1 MQHIK
6 LIIPGI
12 FILLVNIVFA
22 QDSLNVSQVE
32 KAMSHGTHVGFT
44 VDIPQAKLKD
54 VVNAWKKYIKRGETK
69 ASVEFIENE
78 YQINGTALSN
88 ISAQPMN
95 VYTTIKEA
103 EKAIRLTSFFT
114 EDDSNY
120 ISTSLNAEKATATEK
135 LMKDFA
141 RMQYRLA
148 VENELNDETKNLE
161 KLENEKEDLINDNE
175 KSNKNISEYERKID
189 RAKAEIESNGSEQS
203 KRRADVA
210 NQKEIVRSTT
220 PKTETYDLE
229 EKKLNSLEKE
239 LKKLEKQGENLHS
252 DIDGW
257 NSDIRSEKRSIE
269 KTDDEIKEKKE
280 AISKQKDHVKAVK
293 EKMLNIR

>member
-12 FILLVNIVFA
+12 FILLVNLVFA

-32 KAMSHGTHVGFT
+32 KAMSHGTHIGFT
-44 VDIPQAKLKD
+44 IDIPQAKLKD

-69 ASVEFIENE
+69 ASVESNEDE
-78 YQINGTALSN
+78 YQIIGTALTN

-103 EKAIRLTSFFT
+103 EKAIRITSFFT
-114 EDDSNY
+114 EDDSNF
-120 ISTSLNAEKATATEK
+120 ISTSLNAEKASATEK

-257 NSDIRSEKRSIE
+257 NSDIRSEKRNIE

>member
-12 FILLVNIVFA
+12 FILLVNLVFA

-32 KAMSHGTHVGFT
+32 KAMSHGTHVGFA

-78 YQINGTALSN
+78 YQINGTALTN

-120 ISTSLNAEKATATEK
+120 ISTSLNTEKASATEK

>member
-1 MQHIK
+1 M
-6 LIIPGI
+6 
-12 FILLVNIVFA
+12 
-22 QDSLNVSQVE
+22 
-32 KAMSHGTHVGFT
+32 
-44 VDIPQAKLKD
+44 
-54 VVNAWKKYIKRGETK
+54 
-69 ASVEFIENE
+69 NE
-78 YQINGTALSN
+78 
-88 ISAQPMN
+88 
-95 VYTTIKEA
+95 
-103 EKAIRLTSFFT
+103 
-114 EDDSNY
+114 
-120 ISTSLNAEKATATEK
+120 
-135 LMKDFA
+135 
-141 RMQYRLA
+141 
-148 VENELNDETKNLE
+148 ETKNRE

-257 NSDIRSEKRSIE
+257 NSDIRSEKRNIE

>member
-1 MQHIK
+1 MQYNK
-6 LIIPGI
+6 LLFTGI

-32 KAMSHGTHVGFT
+32 KAMSHGTQSGFT

-69 ASVEFIENE
+69 ASVENIENE
-78 YQINGTALSN
+78 YQINGTALTN

-103 EKAIRLTSFFT
+103 ENVIRITSFFT

-120 ISTSLNAEKATATEK
+120 ISISLNAEKAAATEK

-161 KLENEKEDLINDNE
+161 
-175 KSNKNISEYERKID
+175 
-189 RAKAEIESNGSEQS
+189 
-203 KRRADVA
+203 
-210 NQKEIVRSTT
+210 
-220 PKTETYDLE
+220 
-229 EKKLNSLEKE
+229 
-239 LKKLEKQGENLHS
+239 NL
-252 DIDGW
+252 
-257 NSDIRSEKRSIE
+257 
-269 KTDDEIKEKKE
+269 
-280 AISKQKDHVKAVK
+280 
-293 EKMLNIR
+293 